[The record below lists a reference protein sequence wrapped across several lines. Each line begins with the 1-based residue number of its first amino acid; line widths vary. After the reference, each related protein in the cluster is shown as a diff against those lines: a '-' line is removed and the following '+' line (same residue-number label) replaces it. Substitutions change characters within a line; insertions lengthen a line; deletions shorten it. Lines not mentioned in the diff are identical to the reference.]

1 MVLLRRFLYEI
12 TQPFPSKIRRLAA
25 MRGKGGQETWSVCRF
40 VFFLQRRGGHPFLIG
55 LCPKGSLIIKNEK
68 LKNKKVRGHAAED
81 QNQIRPSRVSRTI
94 VRNQSQKWPEI
105 EHMPTSNCSLH
116 KISNRHHS
124 RWLRATKR
132 REKVAKVTLIKSFL
146 CNEQFE
152 VDIYSICG
160 FGFSRE
166 KGRFNRVGQVSS
178 LIPWR
183 KLDGYQIF

>member
-25 MRGKGGQETWSVCRF
+25 MQGKGGRETWSVCRF

-81 QNQIRPSRVSRTI
+81 QNQIRASRESRTI
-94 VRNQSQKWPEI
+94 VRNQY
-105 EHMPTSNCSLH
+105 MPLQIVHCIRRFPTAIIHGGYNF
-116 KISNRHHS
+116 K
-124 RWLRATKR
+124 ATKR
-132 REKVAKVTLIKSFL
+132 SEKVVKVRLIKSFL
-146 CNEQFE
+146 CSEQFE

-166 KGRFNRVGQVSS
+166 NGRFNRVGQVSS